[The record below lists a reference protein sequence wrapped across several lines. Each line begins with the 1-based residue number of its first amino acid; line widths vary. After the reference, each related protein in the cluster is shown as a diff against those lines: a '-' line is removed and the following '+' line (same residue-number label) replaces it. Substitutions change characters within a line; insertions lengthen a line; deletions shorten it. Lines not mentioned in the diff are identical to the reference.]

1 MYKAKHTA
9 RYYEKALRVFY
20 YFLAVTL
27 VFTGIS
33 LTACKRET
41 VSPETV
47 KAAKST
53 ISQVIDTTG
62 NVDSS
67 EYKNLSVPSAG
78 RVIKSVKKG
87 DLVKKGEILIEID
100 DRRTEL
106 LISQTE
112 ENIAIAE
119 SSLKMAKLNYQNAL
133 DANHIAVQLSK
144 DNDELASQS
153 VKSALTALENAN
165 NLGSVSIQTA
175 STSLTNAQNSYN
187 QTISQAKTALEQ
199 ANYQLSTAKNNGL
212 TGVALAQYESAV
224 ANAQASYNS
233 AVAAA
238 EASINSAASAIDQAE
253 ANARS
258 GSESAE
264 EAYRQALISQ
274 SATYWNTMA
283 SLEQA
288 ESQIKASLESINTA
302 EIQVNIA
309 RINLDI
315 AKLDLENTAIKMPF
329 DGIVQNISFTE
340 GEYLSPGIS
349 AVTVFSNQFEVKT
362 NIEESDI
369 SKIKTGQKTE
379 ITFDA
384 YPDEVFTGEVKEI
397 SRVSNNL
404 AGVITFPVTIEITDA
419 KKDLLM
425 YGISA
430 NVTIFISENSDILV
444 VPSISIFEENGK
456 SFVYLYDPSAKEG
469 FTTKEV
475 KTGVSDFENTEIVSG
490 LIEGEEIFLIKPE
503 SEKTNIFSR

>member
-1 MYKAKHTA
+1 MYKAKHIA
-9 RYYEKALRVFY
+9 GHHEKALRVFY
-20 YFLAVTL
+20 CFLAAIL

-33 LTACKRET
+33 LTACSRET

-47 KAAKST
+47 SVVKNT
-53 ISQVIDTTG
+53 ISQIIDTTG

-67 EYKNLSVPSAG
+67 EYKNLSVPASG

-87 DLVKKGEILIEID
+87 DSVKKGEVLIEID
-100 DRRTEL
+100 DRRTKL

-144 DNDELASQS
+144 DNNDMASQS

-165 NLGSVSIQTA
+165 NLGSISIQNA
-175 STSLTNAQNSYN
+175 GNSLADAQNSYN

-199 ANYQLSTAKNNGL
+199 ANYQLITAKNNGL

-238 EASINSAASAIDQAE
+238 EASINSAASAVSQAE
-253 ANARS
+253 ASARS

-274 SATYWNTMA
+274 SATYWNTIA
-283 SLEQA
+283 SIEQA
-288 ESQIKASLESINTA
+288 ESQIKAALESINTA

-309 RINLDI
+309 GINLDI

-349 AVTVFSNQFEVKT
+349 AVTVFSNELEVKT

-384 YPDEVFTGEVKEI
+384 FPDEVFAGEVKEI

-404 AGVITFPVTIEITDA
+404 AGVITFPVTIEITDE

-425 YGISA
+425 HGISA
-430 NVTIFISENSDILV
+430 NVTIFIKEKSDILV

-456 SFVYLYDPSAKEG
+456 SFVYLYDPSLKEG
-469 FTTKEV
+469 FTIKEV

-490 LIEGEEIFLIKPE
+490 LSEGEEIFLVKPE
-503 SEKTNIFSR
+503 SERTNIFSG

>member
-1 MYKAKHTA
+1 MYKAKHTVKQF
-9 RYYEKALRVFY
+9 KASLKIFY
-20 YFLAVTL
+20 YFLIAIL
-27 VFTGIS
+27 IFTGTS
-33 LTACKRET
+33 LTACKEE
-41 VSPETV
+41 VASAETV
-47 KAAKST
+47 KVVKST
-53 ISQVIDTTG
+53 ISQIVDTTG

-67 EYKNLSVPSAG
+67 EYKNLSIPSGG

-87 DLVKKGEILIEID
+87 DLVKKGDVLIEID
-100 DRRTEL
+100 SRRTGF

-144 DNDELASQS
+144 GNNEMAAQS

-165 NLGSVSIQTA
+165 NIGSASMQTA
-175 STSLTNAQNSYN
+175 NISLVNAQNSYN
-187 QTISQAKTALEQ
+187 QTITQAKTALEQ

-253 ANARS
+253 ASARS
-258 GSESAE
+258 GSENAE
-264 EAYRQALISQ
+264 EAYNQALISQ
-274 SATYWNTMA
+274 SVAYWNSLA

-288 ESQIKASLESINTA
+288 ESQIKAALESINTA
-302 EIQVNIA
+302 EIQVSIA
-309 RINLDI
+309 KINFEI
-315 AKLDLENTAIKMPF
+315 AKLDLENSSIIMPF

-340 GEYLSPGIS
+340 GEYLSPGIA
-349 AVTVFSNQFEVKT
+349 AVTVFSDEFEIKT

-369 SKIKTGQKTE
+369 SKIKVGQKAE
-379 ITFDA
+379 ITLDA
-384 YPDEVFTGEVKEI
+384 YPDEIFTGEVKEVSKI
-397 SRVSNNL
+397 SSNL
-404 AGVITFPVTIEITDA
+404 AGVITFPVKIKVTDE

-425 YGISA
+425 YGLSA
-430 NVTIFISENSDILV
+430 NVAIFISENSDILV

-456 SFVYLYDPSAKEG
+456 SIVYLPDPAGKNG
-469 FTTKEV
+469 FITKEV
-475 KTGVSDFENTEIVSG
+475 TTGVSDFENTEIISG
-490 LIEGEEIFLIKPE
+490 LEEGEEIFLIKPE
-503 SEKTNIFSR
+503 SERTNILSR